1 MQCNSLFTYSYCIYN
16 IYILTILKLT
26 IFILLFYTTNSLLLL
41 VFQRIFYGLSMSST
55 VYASK
60 VRVWLTPYTRGT
72 DQLSVIKND
81 YENVISANF
90 SKSTG
95 VMELVQKGGKELTK
109 YDWDKVLNY
118 PSYRLF
124 INVRI
129 LSFWGDYFYDCFLLL
144 FSIVFTIVE
153 QFFICIYN

>member
-1 MQCNSLFTYSYCIYN
+1 
-16 IYILTILKLT
+16 
-26 IFILLFYTTNSLLLL
+26 
-41 VFQRIFYGLSMSST
+41 MSST

-60 VRVWLTPYTRGT
+60 VRVWLTPYTQGT

-129 LSFWGDYFYDCFLLL
+129 LSFGGIIFMIVFCCCFRLYLL
-144 FSIVFTIVE
+144 F
-153 QFFICIYN
+153 